1 MIIFLLGYGLVA
13 IPKELFK
20 LSNYSNRL
28 MFLEWSAGV
37 SQQELS
43 IKKDEQ
49 NEIQKKINNMRNKC
63 FEDLQARFLID
74 KLYLEVF

>member
-13 IPKELFK
+13 IPKELFS

-28 MFLEWSAGV
+28 MLLEFSAGI

-43 IKKDEQ
+43 IKKDEH
-49 NEIQKKINNMRNKC
+49 NDIQKKINNMRNKC
-63 FEDLQARFLID
+63 FQDLQAKFLID
-74 KLYLEVF
+74 KLYLEVI